1 MSEQGF
7 HTKAVHAGEAPDPVT
22 GSRATPIYQT
32 TSYQFQDAG
41 HAARLFGLQE
51 FGNIYTRIMNPTQ
64 GALEGKIAALE
75 GGTAALAVASGH
87 AAQALVCHTLMG
99 PGDEIVA
106 AKQLYGGSLNQMT
119 QAYAKFGWKVHLVET
134 NNPDAYR
141 KVINERTRLIFT
153 ESLANPGGI
162 VTDMEAIAKVAAE
175 AKVPYVVDNTM
186 ASPYLIRPIEWGAN
200 IVVHSLTKFIGG
212 HGNSIGGIIV
222 DGGNFDWKAA
232 DKFPSLTEPS
242 GSYHGMVLND
252 AFGPMGISFAIAC
265 RTLGLRDLGAAI
277 SPFNAFMILTGAET
291 LGLRMQRHCDNALAV
306 AAWLKSHPKVS
317 WVSYAG
323 LEGDAFHALAKKY
336 SPKGA
341 GAVFT
346 FGLKGGYDAGV
357 KFVNGLKMV
366 SHLANIGD
374 VRSLAIHPASTT
386 HSQLS
391 DEGKVAAGAG
401 PDVVRLSIGI
411 EDVADITA
419 DLDQALNA

>member
-1 MSEQGF
+1 
-7 HTKAVHAGEAPDPVT
+7 
-22 GSRATPIYQT
+22 
-32 TSYQFQDAG
+32 
-41 HAARLFGLQE
+41 
-51 FGNIYTRIMNPTQ
+51 
-64 GALEGKIAALE
+64 
-75 GGTAALAVASGH
+75 
-87 AAQALVCHTLMG
+87 
-99 PGDEIVA
+99 
-106 AKQLYGGSLNQMT
+106 
-119 QAYAKFGWKVHLVET
+119 
-134 NNPDAYR
+134 
-141 KVINERTRLIFT
+141 
-153 ESLANPGGI
+153 
-162 VTDMEAIAKVAAE
+162 
-175 AKVPYVVDNTM
+175 
-186 ASPYLIRPIEWGAN
+186 
-200 IVVHSLTKFIGG
+200 
-212 HGNSIGGIIV
+212 
-222 DGGNFDWKAA
+222 
-232 DKFPSLTEPS
+232 
-242 GSYHGMVLND
+242 
-252 AFGPMGISFAIAC
+252 MGISFAIAC